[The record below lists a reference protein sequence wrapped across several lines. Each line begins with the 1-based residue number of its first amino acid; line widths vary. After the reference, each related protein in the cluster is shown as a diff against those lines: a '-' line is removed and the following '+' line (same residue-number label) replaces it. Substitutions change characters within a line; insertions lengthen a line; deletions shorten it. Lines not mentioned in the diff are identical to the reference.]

1 VCFLAT
7 FPAKSVANSSGF
19 SKKIPKVYKYYLI
32 IAELGFDDF
41 WVFSIDCVSAMHGI
55 LELMILLRNDL

>member
-1 VCFLAT
+1 VDFLR
-7 FPAKSVANSSGF
+7 KSPRYINP
-19 SKKIPKVYKYYLI
+19 IILWIDLI